1 MKTLRIF
8 HHQVCEP
15 PAYLCTYLE
24 HRGLSFEI
32 ICIHENQVVPDGL
45 DDVSGLIFM
54 GGQGSVND
62 DKDWITQELMLIQQA
77 DIQGI
82 PILGVC
88 LGAQLISKALGGSVY
103 PGDDMEIGWHAI
115 EAVNDIAARV
125 QSDVQ
130 SENSWLA
137 GLPSCFDAFQWHA
150 HTFTVPPGATPL
162 WRSHCYQQQGFAKNR
177 VLAMQFH
184 LEVTAESIVEL
195 SRQYAIDLSHPSEC
209 VQSVTQLTDNLR
221 ERTDQLHQIADQI
234 YEYWLINAGLV

>member
-1 MKTLRIF
+1 M
-8 HHQVCEP
+8 P
-15 PAYLCTYLE
+15 
-24 HRGLSFEI
+24 FEI

-62 DKDWITQELMLIQQA
+62 DKGWIAQELMLINKA
-77 DIQGI
+77 DSQNI

-88 LGAQLISKALGGSVY
+88 FGAQLISKALGGSVY
-103 PGDDMEIGWHAI
+103 PAETMEIGWHGIKAVSVKPGTV
-115 EAVNDIAARV
+115 EADA
-125 QSDVQ
+125 QT
-130 SENSWLA
+130 ENLWLA
-137 GLPSCFDAFQWHA
+137 DLPANFDAFQWHA

-162 WRSHCYQQQGFAKNR
+162 WRSHCCEQQGFVRGK

-234 YEYWLINAGLV
+234 YEYWLINTGLV